1 MAKTT
6 NTIKVTRVEAMNICR
21 ELISNTERADKDE
34 VIAVID
40 KMIESLSKKSVS
52 KADKAR
58 IEENE
63 AIRSAILEVL
73 AEKGKQRVSDITK
86 AVNGRMSAD
95 YTSNKVSAQVTALK
109 DNGSIIREVEK
120 KIAYFS
126 IAQPKAP
133 RKRGEKNKK
142 GVDNVFGL

>member
-1 MAKTT
+1 MTKTT

-21 ELISNTERADKDE
+21 ELVSGTERADKDD

-86 AVNGRMSAD
+86 AVNDRMSAD

-109 DNGSIIREVEK
+109 DSGSIIREVEK

-126 IAQPKAP
+126 IA
-133 RKRGEKNKK
+133 
-142 GVDNVFGL
+142 

>member
-1 MAKTT
+1 MTKTT

-21 ELISNTERADKDE
+21 ELVSGTDRADKAD

-52 KADKAR
+52 KADKVR

-73 AEKGKQRVSDITK
+73 AEKSKQRVSDITK
-86 AVNGRMSAD
+86 AVNGRMSTD
-95 YTSNKVSAQVTALK
+95 YTSNKISAQVTALK

-120 KIAYFS
+120 KVAYFS
-126 IAQPKAP
+126 IA
-133 RKRGEKNKK
+133 
-142 GVDNVFGL
+142 

>member
-1 MAKTT
+1 MTKTT

-21 ELISNTERADKDE
+21 ELISNTERADKGD

-58 IEENE
+58 VEENE
-63 AIRSAILEVL
+63 AIRSAILKVL

-86 AVNGRMSAD
+86 AVNSRMSAD

-120 KIAYFS
+120 KIAFFS
-126 IAQPKAP
+126 IA
-133 RKRGEKNKK
+133 
-142 GVDNVFGL
+142 

>member
-1 MAKTT
+1 MTKTT
-6 NTIKVTRVEAMNICR
+6 NAIKVTRVEAMNICR
-21 ELISNTERADKDE
+21 KLISNTERADKDE

-40 KMIESLSKKSVS
+40 KMIESLSKKSLS

-126 IAQPKAP
+126 IA
-133 RKRGEKNKK
+133 
-142 GVDNVFGL
+142 